1 MPKPRLTPKTKKR
14 FTERRPKDAN
24 LQAILLGARERIE
37 EWRRRWRLHR
47 KMTAHSTPLEFSLR
61 PHLALL
67 IYTMG
72 ISLIGRG
79 LCHLNGEPAYWGLWW
94 SEDLGGIFA
103 WLMSESWHAY
113 TTDPEIEG
121 FLHSAQ
127 SILMWLYL
135 SIGCIA
141 LYAPRRLSQAL
152 RSHGRA
158 SSLDLKRGEVNRKT
172 RGETSAQ
179 EQRLA
184 DPPSSSKLFS
194 RLFIIAA
201 LLQLLYL
208 LCQWISY
215 NYYWATLAEH
225 AMQVAIPMTCV
236 LMLPYTPQEWEKPA
250 ELFLMFTL
258 SLCFIGHGVYAL
270 DLLPLPADFV
280 MMTMNI
286 LGVTEGSAHI
296 ILTLFGSLDLI
307 AALLIWIPIS
317 ELRRGAILYMIAWGA
332 LTAIARPL
340 GQPST
345 TLLERLIV
353 WGPEGLWRLSH
364 ALVPMWLWRRRYV

>member
-1 MPKPRLTPKTKKR
+1 MPKPSLTPKTKKR
-14 FTERRPKDAN
+14 PIERRPKDAN
-24 LQAILLGARERIE
+24 FQAILLGARERLE
-37 EWRRRWRLHR
+37 DWRRRWRLHR

-94 SEDLGGIFA
+94 SEDLGGLFA
-103 WLMSESWHAY
+103 WLMSENWHEY

-121 FLHSAQ
+121 LLLSAQ

-135 SIGCIA
+135 SIGCVA

-158 SSLDLKRGEVNRKT
+158 SSLDLKRGVVNRNT
-172 RGETSAQ
+172 RGESSAQ

-194 RLFIIAA
+194 RLFIVAA

-208 LCQWISY
+208 LC
-215 NYYWATLAEH
+215 
-225 AMQVAIPMTCV
+225 PMDV
-236 LMLPYTPQEWEKPA
+236 
-250 ELFLMFTL
+250 
-258 SLCFIGHGVYAL
+258 S
-270 DLLPLPADFV
+270 
-280 MMTMNI
+280 
-286 LGVTEGSAHI
+286 
-296 ILTLFGSLDLI
+296 
-307 AALLIWIPIS
+307 
-317 ELRRGAILYMIAWGA
+317 
-332 LTAIARPL
+332 
-340 GQPST
+340 
-345 TLLERLIV
+345 
-353 WGPEGLWRLSH
+353 
-364 ALVPMWLWRRRYV
+364 